1 MSIDRIVTQA
11 HDCGGDANGAA
22 RMAGRGAQA
31 EGVSIGG
38 AVAAAV
44 ASSACCW
51 LPLLLLAF
59 GASAAG
65 VSAFFERWR
74 PVLATVAIV
83 LLGAG
88 FYLVYFRRA
97 KCADDA
103 CGTAVCAS
111 RAGGGS
117 VFAQVSLWLAAA
129 LVAAFVLF
137 PQYAGVV
144 ARAVYGDSP
153 AAATAPSDASFA
165 VQRYAVEGMTCEG
178 CAVTLQADLAKLEGV
193 VSAEVDYTT
202 KSVQVRTTGAALDEQ
217 VSEAARRHGYKAT
230 PVPDDRSKQNF

>member
-1 MSIDRIVTQA
+1 MSIDQIDNLA
-11 HDCGGDANGAA
+11 HDCCGSDANGVA
-22 RMAGRGAQA
+22 RMADRGAQA

-51 LPLLLLAF
+51 LPLLLLSF

-74 PVLATVAIV
+74 PVLATVAII

-88 FYLVYFRRA
+88 FYLVYFHRA

-111 RAGGGS
+111 RAGRGR
-117 VFAQVSLWLAAA
+117 VLTQVMLWFAAV

-144 ARAVYGDSP
+144 ARAVYADSP
-153 AAATAPSDASFA
+153 ATATAPSDASLA
-165 VQRYAVEGMTCEG
+165 VQRYAVEGMTCEA
-178 CAVTLQADLAKLEGV
+178 CAVTLQADLAKLDGV
-193 VSAEVDYTT
+193 VSAEVDYAT
-202 KSVQVRTTGAALDEQ
+202 KSALVRSADAVEDTE
-217 VSEAARRHGYKAT
+217 VSEAAKRHGYTAT
-230 PVPDDRSKQNF
+230 PVADDQ